1 VLQGLKVSVLEGEE
15 GARCF
20 LSFISGTNTNK
31 ETKIDNTRESL
42 AFSKDSE
49 AVIELGDTV
58 SSLNF
63 ISVGRLLA
71 LKWNEGIEL
80 SSSEGGCAAIDD
92 VENFVEY
99 SGISAACDS
108 ETFHLE

>member
-1 VLQGLKVSVLEGEE
+1 LKL
-15 GARCF
+15 
-20 LSFISGTNTNK
+20 
-31 ETKIDNTRESL
+31 TKIDNTRESL

-80 SSSEGGCAAIDD
+80 CSSEGGCAAIDD